1 THTHPYERTHAKSY
15 PYEYL
20 RRLGRQIL
28 EIDEVTI
35 GGSLSTGFKS
45 GMHREHEPKSVTVQ
59 KRVFRT
65 VDLQARSSTATRCR
79 RVLCVLR

>member
-1 THTHPYERTHAKSY
+1 MNARTQNLTPMSIFEDWAGKSW
-15 PYEYL
+15 
-20 RRLGRQIL
+20 RLTKSPQAARCRQ
-28 EIDEVTI
+28 
-35 GGSLSTGFKS
+35 S

-65 VDLQARSSTATRCR
+65 VDLPARSSTATRCR